1 MNQVST
7 CFPLMPW
14 HSVPEVYKGL
24 MKPGSNPKL
33 FLWKQALAAGKAVN
47 QPLLCCVWDLFGC
60 FQHLAARLPNQL
72 VSQGLALMTQSDPEF
87 LAHLTGNCSFAWEKQ
102 ARVSLFIFF
111 FFPFSFL
118 FSPTELVSIV
128 FCYVVTHSAPF
139 SLKKK
144 NPQVKKQTNKLKKNL
159 TTTTK
164 SQLQVKQS

>member
-7 CFPLMPW
+7 CFPLMLW

-33 FLWKQALAAGKAVN
+33 FLWKQVLAAGKAVN

-102 ARVSLFIFF
+102 AGVSIFNFFFAFFFSFFTCRTSLYCLLLCCYTFCAIFF
-111 FFPFSFL
+111 
-118 FSPTELVSIV
+118 
-128 FCYVVTHSAPF
+128 
-139 SLKKK
+139 KKK
-144 NPQVKKQTNKLKKNL
+144 EPTSEKANKQTENNPHNNNKIS
-159 TTTTK
+159 T
-164 SQLQVKQS
+164 SG